1 MASRIGL
8 FLIAVPY
15 VRTEELLPLSATNID
30 LAYKCEQILVSVH
43 STQKWE
49 QNDKLSCGMR
59 LIRSARS
66 GSVLLQGAVADYRGL
81 LLRQTKEE
89 ACNRSWSGRKP
100 HLEAT
105 KN

>member
-43 STQKWE
+43 STQK
-49 QNDKLSCGMR
+49 
-59 LIRSARS
+59 
-66 GSVLLQGAVADYRGL
+66 
-81 LLRQTKEE
+81 
-89 ACNRSWSGRKP
+89 
-100 HLEAT
+100 
-105 KN
+105 